1 MQSLKAVLGGLLFL
15 VQFLRKGKNVSKR
28 DRFEQRTTIIT
39 NFATILKHNKMK
51 KVIYLLGIMFL
62 MVGAVKAQD
71 TKAEIGPEIEF
82 EKVVHDYGDVP
93 FNGNGECEFR
103 FTNTGNEPLLI
114 QKPKSSCGCTIPS
127 WPNEPI
133 LPGESD
139 VIKVTY
145 RTNRAGNINKTVT
158 VTSNALK
165 NSTVVLRIKGRVLEQ
180 AAEAMPEKKNDFG
193 NGSPVNNH

>member
-1 MQSLKAVLGGLLFL
+1 M
-15 VQFLRKGKNVSKR
+15 
-28 DRFEQRTTIIT
+28 
-39 NFATILKHNKMK
+39 
-51 KVIYLLGIMFL
+51 IYLLGIMLL
-62 MVGAVKAQD
+62 MVGAAKAQD
-71 TKAEIGPEIEF
+71 SKAAIGPEIEF

-145 RTNRAGNINKTVT
+145 RTNRVGAINKTVT

-193 NGSPVNNH
+193 NGSPVNKQ

>member
-1 MQSLKAVLGGLLFL
+1 
-15 VQFLRKGKNVSKR
+15 
-28 DRFEQRTTIIT
+28 
-39 NFATILKHNKMK
+39 MK
-51 KVIYLLGIMFL
+51 KVIYLLGIMLL
-62 MVGAVKAQD
+62 MVGAAKAQD
-71 TKAEIGPEIEF
+71 TKTAVGPEIEF

-93 FNGNGECEFR
+93 FNGDGTCEFR
-103 FTNTGNEPLLI
+103 FTNTGNEPLLV

-180 AAEAMPEKKNDFG
+180 ASETMPEKKNDFG
-193 NGSPVNNH
+193 SGSPVNKQ

>member
-1 MQSLKAVLGGLLFL
+1 
-15 VQFLRKGKNVSKR
+15 
-28 DRFEQRTTIIT
+28 
-39 NFATILKHNKMK
+39 MK
-51 KVIYLLGIMFL
+51 KVIYLLGIMLL
-62 MVGAVKAQD
+62 MAGVAKAQD
-71 TKAEIGPEIEF
+71 KGTVQLGPEIEF

-93 FNGNGECEFR
+93 YNGNGECEFR
-103 FTNTGNEPLLI
+103 FTNTGTEPLLV

-133 LPGESD
+133 LPGESE

-158 VTSNALK
+158 VTSNAVK

-180 AAEAMPEKKNDFG
+180 PSEVLPANN
-193 NGSPVNNH
+193 NGMGAPVNKQ

>member
-1 MQSLKAVLGGLLFL
+1 
-15 VQFLRKGKNVSKR
+15 
-28 DRFEQRTTIIT
+28 
-39 NFATILKHNKMK
+39 MK

-62 MVGAVKAQD
+62 MVGAAKAQD
-71 TKAEIGPEIEF
+71 SKATIGPEIEF

-133 LPGESD
+133 LPGESEA
-139 VIKVTY
+139 IKVTY
-145 RTNRAGNINKTVT
+145 RTNKPGVINKAVT

-165 NSTVVLRIKGRVLEQ
+165 NSTVVLRIKGRVLDQ
-180 AAEAMPEKKNDFG
+180 AVEAMPEKKNDFG
-193 NGSPVNNH
+193 SGSPVNKQ

>member
-1 MQSLKAVLGGLLFL
+1 
-15 VQFLRKGKNVSKR
+15 
-28 DRFEQRTTIIT
+28 
-39 NFATILKHNKMK
+39 MK
-51 KVIYLLGIMFL
+51 KVIYILGIMLLFAG
-62 MVGAVKAQD
+62 VAKAQD
-71 TKAEIGPEIEF
+71 SKASIGPEIEF

-103 FTNTGNEPLLI
+103 FSNTGDAPLLI

-127 WPNEPI
+127 WPQEPI

-180 AAEAMPEKKNDFG
+180 AAEAMPEKKNVFG
-193 NGSPVNNH
+193 SGSPVNNR

>member
-1 MQSLKAVLGGLLFL
+1 
-15 VQFLRKGKNVSKR
+15 
-28 DRFEQRTTIIT
+28 
-39 NFATILKHNKMK
+39 MK
-51 KVIYLLGIMFL
+51 KVIYLLGIMLL
-62 MVGAVKAQD
+62 MAGVAKAQD
-71 TKAEIGPEIEF
+71 TKGPIGPEIEF

-93 FNGNGECEFR
+93 YNGNGECEFR

-165 NSTVVLRIKGRVLEQ
+165 NSTVVLRIKGRVLDP
-180 AAEAMPEKKNDFG
+180 ASEALPEKNNDFG
-193 NGSPVNNH
+193 GGSPVNNH

>member
-1 MQSLKAVLGGLLFL
+1 
-15 VQFLRKGKNVSKR
+15 
-28 DRFEQRTTIIT
+28 
-39 NFATILKHNKMK
+39 MK
-51 KVIYLLGIMFL
+51 KVVYLLGIMLL
-62 MVGAVKAQD
+62 MAGAAKAQD
-71 TKAEIGPEIEF
+71 AKTQSGPEIEF
-82 EKVVHDYGDVP
+82 EKTVHDYGDVP
-93 FNGNGECEFR
+93 YNGNGECEFR
-103 FTNTGNEPLLI
+103 FTNTGTEPLLI

-145 RTNRAGNINKTVT
+145 KTNRVGQINKTVT

-180 AAEAMPEKKNDFG
+180 PTEALPEKTNSFG
-193 NGSPVNNH
+193 NGSPVNND

>member
-1 MQSLKAVLGGLLFL
+1 
-15 VQFLRKGKNVSKR
+15 
-28 DRFEQRTTIIT
+28 
-39 NFATILKHNKMK
+39 MK
-51 KVIYLLGIMFL
+51 KIIYLLGIMFL
-62 MVGAVKAQD
+62 MVGVAKAQD
-71 TKAEIGPEIEF
+71 SKAAIGPEIEF
-82 EKVVHDYGDVP
+82 EKLVHDYGDVP

-139 VIKVTY
+139 VIMVTY
-145 RTNRAGNINKTVT
+145 KTNRVGNINKTVT

-165 NSTVVLRIKGRVLEQ
+165 KSTVVLRIKGRVLEQ
-180 AAEAMPEKKNDFG
+180 ANEAMPEKKNDFG
-193 NGSPVNNH
+193 KGSPVNKQ